1 MSSAKT
7 GPRTPGQTL
16 RSSRS
21 PAIHTCPS
29 ATASGSCGAAWPQR
43 RDRALRP
50 ELDAAGRQR
59 LQRLDLQAELVH
71 QLVARDQVAEHRQ
84 ARLVVREL
92 AAVRALET
100 SAAHPHAQLARL
112 RHLVGREDDRSALAR
127 VRDLAAQGGPALGVA
142 LDRRVVG
149 DRLDQLR
156 DAAAEPRLQLA
167 PLGVGVL
174 EHVVQDAG
182 GDHLVLVA
190 GVLQQAGDLQRVR
203 DEREAVEVARLPGV
217 ALIGKGK
224 RVAGKRRP
232 FHEIG
237 PSHRGNGFE
246 GVASQNVLY
255 KSGRGTTGFSICRR
269 RSSRA
274 VHCTGLKTV
283 SNSGVN
289 PTWMWSAWSAIAKV
303 APPSSSSEM
312 IWAGAIVPCSCIRRR
327 TVCSVIPPASWWPR
341 IGMPLTA
348 AMSTAFPDEWCDT
361 LPELVK

>member
-112 RHLVGREDDRSALAR
+112 RHLVGREDDRGALAR
-127 VRDLAAQGGPALGVA
+127 VRDLAAQGGPAL
-142 LDRRVVG
+142 
-149 DRLDQLR
+149 
-156 DAAAEPRLQLA
+156 
-167 PLGVGVL
+167 
-174 EHVVQDAG
+174 G

-203 DEREAVEVARLPGV
+203 DEREAVEVARLAGV